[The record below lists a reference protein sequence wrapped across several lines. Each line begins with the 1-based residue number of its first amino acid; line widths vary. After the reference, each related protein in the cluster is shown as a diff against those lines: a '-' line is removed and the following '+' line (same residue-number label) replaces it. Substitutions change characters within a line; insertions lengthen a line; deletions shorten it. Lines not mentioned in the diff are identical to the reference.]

1 MSAGLLAATF
11 LTVYVTN
18 DLHDGYNREAYN
30 RLHAQFILNCL
41 DFSHTRNS
49 KTTFNIF
56 VIIWTMNKWGGR
68 TLIKSITILTNAAW
82 CQ

>member
-30 RLHAQFILNCL
+30 RLHAEKIMYLGNL
-41 DFSHTRNS
+41 L
-49 KTTFNIF
+49 
-56 VIIWTMNKWGGR
+56 V
-68 TLIKSITILTNAAW
+68 LL
-82 CQ
+82 

>member
-30 RLHAQFILNCL
+30 RLHAQKVTI
-41 DFSHTRNS
+41 HTSAAVSEAYRSGLAHGACN
-49 KTTFNIF
+49 
-56 VIIWTMNKWGGR
+56 VGGYR
-68 TLIKSITILTNAAW
+68 A
-82 CQ
+82 